1 MFWKRVLTAVI
12 LIPPLLLALWYLP
25 PMAVADIFGV
35 AILLAAVE
43 LVALLP
49 ISSAL
54 HRWAYVLLIMI
65 LGTTGSLA
73 VLYGFPGGVG
83 VLAAA
88 TVWWAYLCLH
98 FLFGPEPL
106 GGIFASTAGKL
117 VTGVFVLAPA
127 WVAFVFLLVRD
138 PSAPYLLVYLLVLV
152 WAADSAA
159 YFAGRALG
167 RHKLSPVVSPGK
179 TVEGAVGAL
188 LAAAIVA
195 AAAGSLVFHYRGNML
210 GVWIGL
216 GLVTAA
222 VSIVGDLTESAFK
235 RIAGVKDSGTLLPG
249 HGGMFDRIDA
259 LTAAAPVFG
268 LGWALIERVA
278 Q

>member
-25 PMAVADIFGV
+25 PMAIADIFGV

-49 ISSAL
+49 IASAVY
-54 HRWAYVLLIMI
+54 RWAYVLLILL
-65 LGTTGSLA
+65 LGATGSLA

-83 VLAAA
+83 ILAAA

-98 FLFGPEPL
+98 FIFGQEPL

-127 WVAFVFLLVRD
+127 WVAFVFLFARD

-152 WAADSAA
+152 WVADSAA
-159 YFAGRALG
+159 YFAGRTLG
-167 RHKLSPVVSPGK
+167 RHKLAPVVSPGK

-188 LAAAIVA
+188 LAAVLVA
-195 AAAGSLVFHYRGNML
+195 AAAGTVVFHYQGMML

-268 LGWALIERVA
+268 LGWALMQRVA
-278 Q
+278 